1 MCGIFGVYSLSRENV
16 AKKIYYGLFSLQH
29 RGQEGAGIATSDSYN
44 IYSYKNI
51 GLVTEVF
58 NDEILQNLIGY
69 IGIGHVRYS
78 TTGGKCLE
86 NCQPF
91 VVKSSFGNIAI
102 AHNGDLL
109 NSEELRLE
117 LEKKGHIF
125 TSSTDSEVIA
135 QLLVRELLKTKDRVE
150 AIQNTLKKLVGA
162 YSLLIMF
169 NDKIFAI
176 RDPWGFKPLCLGR
189 DEDNIYV
196 SSEDCAINT
205 LDAKFVRDL
214 EPGEIVEIGEYIN
227 IYKIENED
235 IYNVELE
242 GERVYKKAA
251 TCMFEYVYFA
261 RPDSTIDGISVYK
274 VRKNI
279 GRELAK
285 EHPTDADIVSPIP
298 DSGNTFA
305 LGYAEESKIPYYE
318 GLMKNKYVGR
328 TFILPSQNERELAV
342 RLKLSPIRAVL
353 EDKRVVLV
361 DDSIVR
367 GTTSRRIVE
376 LVRKAGAKEVHLRI
390 GCPKIISPCYYG
402 IDMPTKK
409 ELIAS
414 NKDLESIRKE
424 IGADSLGYI
433 SLEGLIKAI
442 GRKDLCLACLTGR
455 YPTPIKFKKVKDY

>member
-162 YSLLIMF
+162 YSLLIMV

-176 RDPWGFKPLCLGR
+176 RDPLGFKPLCLGR
-189 DEDNIYV
+189 DENNIYV

-214 EPGEIVEIGEYIN
+214 EPGEIVEIGEDIN

-261 RPDSTIDGISVYK
+261 RPDS
-274 VRKNI
+274 
-279 GRELAK
+279 
-285 EHPTDADIVSPIP
+285 
-298 DSGNTFA
+298 
-305 LGYAEESKIPYYE
+305 
-318 GLMKNKYVGR
+318 
-328 TFILPSQNERELAV
+328 
-342 RLKLSPIRAVL
+342 
-353 EDKRVVLV
+353 
-361 DDSIVR
+361 
-367 GTTSRRIVE
+367 
-376 LVRKAGAKEVHLRI
+376 
-390 GCPKIISPCYYG
+390 
-402 IDMPTKK
+402 
-409 ELIAS
+409 
-414 NKDLESIRKE
+414 
-424 IGADSLGYI
+424 
-433 SLEGLIKAI
+433 
-442 GRKDLCLACLTGR
+442 
-455 YPTPIKFKKVKDY
+455 